1 MIPFYLLLSYFFT
14 KTASS
19 KADNFPEKSSFV
31 KGFMLIGGK
40 PGGFCPGVTDRSK
53 TVVIVYNFSADFHL
67 QTMDLFVIMK
77 VTSAR
82 NITAHDVYS
91 WYDI

>member
-1 MIPFYLLLSYFFT
+1 MLMVLFGFSVKRSAIYFT
-14 KTASS
+14 
-19 KADNFPEKSSFV
+19 EKSSFV